1 MFASGGIALFSA
13 GPLMASNF
21 RILWTRVVKVK
32 LGHPEITTFQIFE
45 RNVKGKTSTGFEICK
60 KGRGG

>member
-13 GPLMASNF
+13 GPLMASKF

-32 LGHPEITTFQIFE
+32 LGHPEITTFRFLKE
-45 RNVKGKTSTGFEICK
+45 M
-60 KGRGG
+60 